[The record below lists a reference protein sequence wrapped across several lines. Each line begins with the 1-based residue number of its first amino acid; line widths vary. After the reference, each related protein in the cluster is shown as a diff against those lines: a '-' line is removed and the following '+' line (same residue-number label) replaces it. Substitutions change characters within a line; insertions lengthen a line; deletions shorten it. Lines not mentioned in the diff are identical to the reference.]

1 MCIRD
6 RLVPYNITEDL
17 KSSKA
22 DVVIIEKV
30 ERNIDEF
37 SNMPPIIEGL
47 KFNIRGKEREVYTNT
62 TLECSLSE
70 ENRNYIKIS
79 GIIDKDWIDSNS
91 EIYIRITNEDNQ
103 KLNVYKTFLSTVNNN
118 DYGFTLYLDKS
129 KVNYENAFI
138 EVIGKQKKYLNILY
152 EDAIGFDKF

>member
-1 MCIRD
+1 
-6 RLVPYNITEDL
+6 
-17 KSSKA
+17 
-22 DVVIIEKV
+22 
-30 ERNIDEF
+30 
-37 SNMPPIIEGL
+37 IIEGL

-138 EVIGKQKKYLNILY
+138 EVMGKQKKYLNILY